1 MPFFFDRADHVVEM
15 NFDGSPDPFGYKAA
29 PPIEYN

>member
-15 NFDGSPDPFGYKAA
+15 NFEGSADPFGYKAA
-29 PPIEYN
+29 PPVDYN